1 MSKLHL
7 TVKVGD
13 TLEIE
18 GVGKISVEHK
28 TGQRTRLVIDIA
40 DDRKV
45 NIIEKLRQPAHEW
58 RT

>member
-18 GVGKISVEHK
+18 GVGQIAVEHK
-28 TGQRTRLVIDIA
+28 TGQRTRLVLDIA
-40 DDRKV
+40 DNRKV
-45 NIIEKLRQPAHEW
+45 NIIEKQRPAVKEW
-58 RT
+58 RS